1 MQRRTAVIEIR
12 VELDDFP
19 GAWNKPEHWV
29 NAIEMGHF
37 WKTYKAK
44 AKFLR
49 MAGPLDQEEGET
61 NE

>member
-1 MQRRTAVIEIR
+1 MHKKTAIIELR
-12 VELDDFP
+12 VELDP
-19 GAWNKPEHWV
+19 VIGAWSKPEHWI

-37 WKTYKAK
+37 WTTYKAK

-61 NE
+61 ND

>member
-1 MQRRTAVIEIR
+1 MHKKTAIIELR
-12 VELDDFP
+12 VELDP
-19 GAWNKPEHWV
+19 VIGAWSKPEHWI

>member
-1 MQRRTAVIEIR
+1 MHKKTAIIELR
-12 VELDDFP
+12 VELDP
-19 GAWNKPEHWV
+19 VIGAWSKPEHWI

-37 WKTYKAK
+37 WTTYKAK

>member
-1 MQRRTAVIEIR
+1 MQGRTAVIEIR

-29 NAIEMGHF
+29 DAIENDF
-37 WKTYKAK
+37 FFKPYKAK